1 MFLCVWGQRS
11 KQKEAEPSTCAR
23 LHAEREM
30 MKRGERLGNG
40 RPEPRFSSSSVYK
53 AAQTALSLAGLSCV
67 QRFDFCA
74 VVGALLGCG
83 GVSTVSHAA
92 AQRPSLCVFR
102 SCFPRSVRFELQQ
115 LESFFRPPPLRPLIS
130 VTACSSGFV
139 FLFSSFVRRARG
151 EAPPLKRTQTLTHS
165 AHFSVIHFV

>member
-67 QRFDFCA
+67 QRFDSCA

-92 AQRPSLCVFR
+92 AQRPSLCVLDQILLP
-102 SCFPRSVRFELQQ
+102 S
-115 LESFFRPPPLRPLIS
+115 
-130 VTACSSGFV
+130 
-139 FLFSSFVRRARG
+139 
-151 EAPPLKRTQTLTHS
+151 
-165 AHFSVIHFV
+165 

>member
-53 AAQTALSLAGLSCV
+53 AAPTALFLAGLSS
-67 QRFDFCA
+67 A
-74 VVGALLGCG
+74 
-83 GVSTVSHAA
+83 
-92 AQRPSLCVFR
+92 
-102 SCFPRSVRFELQQ
+102 
-115 LESFFRPPPLRPLIS
+115 LIS
-130 VTACSSGFV
+130 VLSSALCWAAV
-139 FLFSSFVRRARG
+139 AS
-151 EAPPLKRTQTLTHS
+151 PQ
-165 AHFSVIHFV
+165 